1 MRREKALLTRHGILQ
16 WRMGAAGRTG
26 RDLDQA
32 ARALLSST
40 SNGPGL
46 SRTNPLENKR
56 PASSTCLGHAPPTRA
71 APVAP
76 VAACRVREPEAASA
90 SAAKSAYEEMPCR
103 VAQDAMQPA
112 RDSYHLPPIGAS
124 VRGHGERNREPD
136 EPPYRDL
143 EPASPGRPKTAAL
156 RPKSLRFAEDCVSG
170 LTRPHSAAVNSPT
183 KCPRGAQRHL

>member
-1 MRREKALLTRHGILQ
+1 
-16 WRMGAAGRTG
+16 MGAAGRTG

-32 ARALLSST
+32 ARTLLTST
-40 SNGPGL
+40 SNGPAGL

-56 PASSTCLGHAPPTRA
+56 PASSTCSAHAKTTRNA
-71 APVAP
+71 S
-76 VAACRVREPEAASA
+76 VAASRVSGLEAGSA
-90 SAAKSAYEEMPCR
+90 SAAMSAYDEMLGR

-124 VRGHGERNREPD
+124 VWGHGERHREPD
-136 EPPYRDL
+136 EPPSRDL

-156 RPKSLRFAEDCVSG
+156 RPKSLRFAEDCLSG